1 MLSLFLTATL
11 SYMCYCKLEQ
21 FMVYVVCWAYIIIRT
36 FFWAQDHPTITIVGP
51 KTFTIQLGLYLFLML
66 FFLYFFSRENQ
77 KRDRDVF
84 KEKNNQKQVITLF
97 KSIIRTHHDG
107 ITITQGE
114 DIVFHNQQMS
124 KIMNVDI
131 PDNPTNTGHKLQ
143 NHSLVNT
150 SGNTQMQEE
159 RKEKIDQQNLVKQHI
174 VEAMKKTKI
183 HQNQMVEKLILHIQ
197 MNKSS
202 SQDQMLQNQSCQLD
216 TIWDYILVKNQQK
229 DLNIQSQCS
238 NISEGVNF
246 KMKYQ
251 NEKGNIK
258 SKKLQ
263 AFSQIL
269 HTGQKTFVVTTV
281 RDMSHWMELE
291 KEKNITLYKTQAFA
305 SAAHEFRN
313 PLGAII
319 HSLDLLKDSID
330 YQKGYKFYHTA
341 KNCSNLMLYLV
352 NDILDYSQLETKE
365 LLLNYEAIDIQSI
378 LEECTS
384 VLKFRAELKDLDL
397 SYSVDKTFPDQF
409 MVDQYRL
416 RQILINLLSNAIK
429 YTDEGFVRIH
439 CYFQSYKQQI
449 VIEVQDSGVGIEKL
463 QMDNLF
469 IAYKKIMKNRSMN
482 KDGCGL
488 GLTISKNLSKA
499 LGGDLKV
506 SSVVGQGSVF
516 AIVLPFNPP
525 KEMNKLQIEFSK
537 GEKKG
542 YQILDSNTPIGQ
554 TDTNLFPIL
563 SDQQKKENYEIKFD
577 IPQNPSTNKLSIL
590 GRKLLAYDLKKK
602 NRLELLSQIQ
612 KANSSSI
619 NHNLMLTDLD
629 NDRASDR
636 ITRLVSQIPD
646 SILKN
651 INSQETQ
658 DTLNTPRLQPACQS
672 DKKINAEKLS
682 NIKQESKLY
691 CSVKQDKSQAL
702 FFQKSPLFEQQTTN
716 LSAKQFKNNFIDVD
730 RDIEEIKSND
740 LSISSAAFDISKNYN
755 ISITKKS
762 QPEQTC
768 STSLQ
773 IKGSKIQLKNIEAKI
788 HINADQSIFLKENSK
803 IYDLQLSN
811 LDKDI
816 KILIGPQ
823 CPCPQILIADD
834 DPFNIIALEGL
845 INQIHIGPI
854 DTAFNG
860 RDAYAKFEINYI
872 NYQQTC
878 KDHQAYKLVIL
889 DNQMPF
895 LRGIEVAKKIREI
908 QNLNRQNA
916 KIVLLSGDN
925 FSQQSN
931 IQNQG
936 IFDYVVKKPVSMA
949 ALKIIL
955 QQVFAEQQRGNWY

>member
-183 HQNQMVEKLILHIQ
+183 HQNQM
-197 MNKSS
+197 
-202 SQDQMLQNQSCQLD
+202 
-216 TIWDYILVKNQQK
+216 
-229 DLNIQSQCS
+229 CS

-740 LSISSAAFDISKNYN
+740 LSISSAAFD
-755 ISITKKS
+755 TS
-762 QPEQTC
+762 QR
-768 STSLQ
+768 
-773 IKGSKIQLKNIEAKI
+773 
-788 HINADQSIFLKENSK
+788 
-803 IYDLQLSN
+803 
-811 LDKDI
+811 
-816 KILIGPQ
+816 PQ

>member
-1 MLSLFLTATL
+1 
-11 SYMCYCKLEQ
+11 
-21 FMVYVVCWAYIIIRT
+21 
-36 FFWAQDHPTITIVGP
+36 
-51 KTFTIQLGLYLFLML
+51 
-66 FFLYFFSRENQ
+66 
-77 KRDRDVF
+77 
-84 KEKNNQKQVITLF
+84 
-97 KSIIRTHHDG
+97 
-107 ITITQGE
+107 
-114 DIVFHNQQMS
+114 
-124 KIMNVDI
+124 
-131 PDNPTNTGHKLQ
+131 
-143 NHSLVNT
+143 
-150 SGNTQMQEE
+150 MQEE
-159 RKEKIDQQNLVKQHI
+159 RKYKMDQLNQVKQQI

-183 HQNQMVEKLILHIQ
+183 HQNQMVEKLLLHIQ
-197 MNKSS
+197 MNKGS
-202 SQDQMLQNQSCQLD
+202 SQNQMHQNQSCQLG

-229 DLNIQSQCS
+229 DLKIQSICS
-238 NISEGVNF
+238 NISEGVHF
-246 KMKYQ
+246 KMKYK

-291 KEKNITLYKTQAFA
+291 KEKNITLYKTLAFA

-365 LLLNYEAIDIQSI
+365 LLLNYEATDIESI

-384 VLKFRAELKDLDL
+384 VLKFRALLKELDV
-397 SYSVDKTFPDQF
+397 SYTIDNSFPEQF
-409 MVDQYRL
+409 MVDQNRL

-449 VIEVQDSGVGIEKL
+449 VIEVQDSGVGIEKI
-463 QMDNLF
+463 QMENLF
-469 IAYKKIMKNRSMN
+469 IAYKKIMKNRNMN
-482 KDGCGL
+482 KEGCGL
-488 GLTISKNLSKA
+488 GLTISKNLTKA
-499 LGGDLKV
+499 MGGDLKV
-506 SSVVGQGSVF
+506 SSVLGQGSVF

-525 KEMNKLQIEFSK
+525 KEMNKHQMESSK
-537 GEKKG
+537 KQKNDD
-542 YQILDSNTPIGQ
+542 QILDNNTPQGH
-554 TDTNLFPIL
+554 TDINIFPIL
-563 SDQQKKENYEIKFD
+563 SDQQNKEKFD
-577 IPQNPSTNKLSIL
+577 IQIDKPQNSQINKLQLL
-590 GRKLLAYDLKKK
+590 GRKLLAYDLKQK
-602 NRLELLSQIQ
+602 NRLQFLSNQQ
-612 KANSSSI
+612 KVNSGSM
-619 NHNLMLTDLD
+619 NHNLISTDLD

-636 ITRLVSQIPD
+636 ITRLVSQIPNN
-646 SILKN
+646 IQKN
-651 INSQETQ
+651 INQQETQ
-658 DTLNTPRLQPACQS
+658 PNLNTPRLEPTCFS
-672 DKKINAEKLS
+672 SEKTVPDSQS
-682 NIKQESKLY
+682 NIKQDNKHF
-691 CSVKQDKSQAL
+691 CTVKQNKSQVL
-702 FFQKSPLFEQQTTN
+702 DFQKSPLFDLQTTH
-716 LSAKQFKNNFIDVD
+716 LSTKKLKNNYIDVD
-730 RDIEEIKSND
+730 SDIDEIKSND
-740 LSISSAAFDISKNYN
+740 MSISSSFDISEIHNLSMIKE
-755 ISITKKS
+755 S
-762 QPEQTC
+762 QPKQTC
-768 STSLQ
+768 PTSLQ
-773 IKGSKIQLKNIEAKI
+773 IQGSKIQFKNIEAQ
-788 HINADQSIFLKENSK
+788 ININVDQSIFFKENSRL
-803 IYDLQLSN
+803 YDLQLCN

-845 INQIHIGPI
+845 INQIHIGSI
-854 DTAFNG
+854 DTVFNG

-872 NYQQTC
+872 NYQQSC
-878 KDHQAYKLVIL
+878 NDHHAYKLVIL

-895 LRGIEVAKKIREI
+895 LRGIEVAKKIREL
-908 QNLNRQNA
+908 QNVNRQNA

-949 ALKIIL
+949 ALQIIL